1 MHGFETMFLP
11 VTQHIK
17 GALSSFYERLKRK
30 GLTGAAYFL
39 PLSSLIHARRCMA
52 WHDLPA
58 SPARMHACLG
68 YFGRES
74 GVSAKAVATG
84 LVAAL
89 RSLTGKAKDGRPEF

>member
-17 GALSSFYERLKRK
+17 GALSSCYERLKRK

-58 SPARMHACLG
+58 SPARMH
-68 YFGRES
+68 
-74 GVSAKAVATG
+74 GVFRLFWARIWRISKGHRDG
-84 LVAAL
+84 LDSWQHCA
-89 RSLTGKAKDGRPEF
+89 R